1 MCSQNFCVYL
11 QPSPSRFV
19 GFNELLGFLEF
30 LDLLGFRGSLGR
42 WILSSKGGP
51 MNNNES
57 NIVTTSPEES
67 SSSERWDLSDCVLA
81 APWYHFQQ

>member
-1 MCSQNFCVYL
+1 MN
-11 QPSPSRFV
+11 
-19 GFNELLGFLEF
+19 
-30 LDLLGFRGSLGR
+30 SLGR
-42 WILSSKGGP
+42 WILPSKGGP

-67 SSSERWDLSDCVLA
+67 SSLERWDLPDCVLA